1 MKAFFLSA
9 LVCAALAS
17 SAADLTLSIDTKAPA
32 RQAFPQGAPC
42 VGYATDP
49 QAGGEEAAVACRRA
63 GAWLFRTARYDDATL
78 AFCAQYGL
86 RLFVVLDGDQKEVI
100 ATLNRLAQSPHKEA
114 VAGLQL
120 GADPAGGAD
129 PSIWRKLAAHAA
141 RQLPNIPIALPVK
154 DLESPL
160 FVAMGGSMGPVTHL
174 MVDLRD
180 AAAPYEK
187 LEKIAGKLRT
197 SPDKSVERLRLW
209 AVGPGRLAGATDE
222 EASASPALAWQMHW
236 IMSALAV
243 DRTDGVFIERPCR
256 ADDFGLAMRH
266 LWAATT
272 GNRSLIGH
280 GEGAN
285 ASGAP
290 KPAPKAPTADVAL
303 DEELGEDTLELSDAW
318 TPGPAPVACA
328 NVAAG
333 KPGDVEYLVLLA
345 PPVPDDGQRV
355 CLLVVNSAAERV
367 TIHLDV
373 NKSGGNVTS
382 GWRRR
387 LVPDAETDA
396 MRNSTRE
403 RSGKPFA
410 EVVEPGEITF
420 MDFRI

>member
-9 LVCAALAS
+9 LVCAAAVS

-32 RQAFPQGAPC
+32 RQAFPHGAPC
-42 VGYATDP
+42 VGYAADP
-49 QAGGEEAAVACRRA
+49 QAGGEEAAIACRRA
-63 GAWLFRTARYDDATL
+63 GAWLFRTALCDDATL

-100 ATLNRLAQSPHKEA
+100 ATLNRLAQSPHKEV

-129 PSIWRKLAAHAA
+129 PSMWRKLAAHAA

-174 MVDLRD
+174 IVDLRD
-180 AAAPYEK
+180 APAPYEK
-187 LEKIAGKLRT
+187 LERIAGKLRKA
-197 SPDKSVERLRLW
+197 PDKSVERLRRW
-209 AVGPGRLAGATDE
+209 AVGPGRLPGATDE
-222 EASASPALAWQMHW
+222 EAAASPALAWQIHW

-280 GEGAN
+280 GEGA
-285 ASGAP
+285 SSSEAP
-290 KPAPKAPTADVAL
+290 KAAPKAPAADMEL
-303 DEELGEDTLELSDAW
+303 DGDLGMDAIELSDAW

-345 PPVPDDGQRV
+345 PPVDNDGQRV
-355 CLLVVNSAAERV
+355 CLFVVNTAAERV

-387 LVPDAETDA
+387 LVPDAEKGA